1 MDRAGTQPSPPFASR
16 ELNGEVL
23 LEELSELMQAQI
35 AQRHLDD
42 CVAGMRDLGGTRA
55 SEAAS
60 RLKHL
65 AANRFSS
72 QPALGR
78 LLVEWAGKVK
88 TEADVPLLKAHFFRL
103 AMASAVLGA
112 LRRGAERLPRAVR
125 R

>member
-1 MDRAGTQPSPPFASR
+1 MERARSQPSPPFASR
-16 ELNGEVL
+16 ELNGQVL
-23 LEELSELMQAQI
+23 LEELAELGQAQI

-42 CVAGMRDLGGTRA
+42 CVAGLGDLEGIRA
-55 SEAAS
+55 SDAAS

-78 LLVEWAGKVK
+78 LLVQWAGKLK
-88 TEADVPLLKAHFFRL
+88 TEADIPLLKNHLFRL

-112 LRRGAERLPRAVR
+112 LRRGAERLPRSHHR
-125 R
+125 

>member
-1 MDRAGTQPSPPFASR
+1 MAPGANTPSPPFASR
-16 ELNGEVL
+16 ELNGQVL
-23 LEELSELMQAQI
+23 LEELGELMQAQI

-42 CVAGMRDLGGTRA
+42 CVAGLRDLDGIRV
-55 SEAAS
+55 SEASA

-88 TEADVPLLKAHFFRL
+88 VEADIPLLKNHFFRL
-103 AMASAVLGA
+103 AMASAVLSA
-112 LRRGAERLPRAVR
+112 LRRGAERLPRSNR

>member
-1 MDRAGTQPSPPFASR
+1 MPSGASQPSAPFASR

-42 CVAGMRDLGGTRA
+42 CVAGLRDLDGIRA
-55 SEAAS
+55 SEASA

-88 TEADVPLLKAHFFRL
+88 SEADIPLLKNHFFRL

-112 LRRGAERLPRAVR
+112 LRRGAERLPRSVR

>member
-1 MDRAGTQPSPPFASR
+1 MAQGSHQPSPPFASR

-42 CVAGMRDLGGTRA
+42 CVSGMRDLEGIRA
-55 SEAAS
+55 SEAAA

-78 LLVEWAGKVK
+78 LLVDWAGKIK
-88 TEADVPLLKAHFFRL
+88 SEADIPLLKNHFFRL
-103 AMASAVLGA
+103 AIASAALGA
-112 LRRGAERLPRAVR
+112 LRRGAERLPRSR